1 MMQIVSE
8 NGMITM
14 VVIMMTLVGLGTVRK
29 PKFEVK
35 SQTATGSAI
44 NWLNVAVGDTISFAI
59 EQVYFGMGSMFED
72 AGFMTP
78 DGKRESLCALVITRS
93 AITHW
98 TSKGNEVVWV
108 CSLMT
113 QRCVDDLYGFLI
125 ESKYAKDIP
134 QSKLMATPLDFD
146 VREFDCF
153 EPKKNVMLNVTVEHV
168 QDPLNPAR
176 SRYELKFDDN
186 S

>member
-1 MMQIVSE
+1 MQQFVLETGMYVMMVIATILA
-8 NGMITM
+8 GM
-14 VVIMMTLVGLGTVRK
+14 GTVRK

-35 SQTATGSAI
+35 SQTASGSAI
-44 NWLNVAVGDTISFAI
+44 NWLNVAVGDSISFAI

-78 DGKRESLCALVITRS
+78 DGKREHLCALVISKS

-98 TSKGNEVVWV
+98 TSKGNEVVWIL
-108 CSLMT
+108 SLMT
-113 QRCVDDLYGFLI
+113 QRCVDDLYLSCI
-125 ESKYAKDIP
+125 ESKYTKDIP
-134 QSKLMATPLDFD
+134 QSKLMATPVDFD
-146 VREFDCF
+146 VREFDAF
-153 EPKKNVMLNVTVEHV
+153 EPKKSVMLNVTIEHV

-176 SRYELKFDDN
+176 TRYELKFDDN